1 MEVALVEALI
11 RWRMPDGT
19 LASPG
24 QFLAV
29 AEESGLIM
37 EISDWVLRSSIEAA
51 AHWHHGEWPDARVA
65 INVSPRQLLDNRFS
79 DRVFNL
85 LQEYNLPTRCIEIEL
100 TESVLQTGSATID
113 ALRALRAQGM
123 AIALDDF
130 GTGYSSLNYLHR
142 FPIRTLK
149 IDRSFI
155 AQIEHCKESCEIVHT
170 IIALGHGLGMK
181 VIAEGIENTAQMEL
195 LKILRCDLGQG
206 YLFSPPVP
214 TEKVSEMLMARLQ
227 GGTLEPQEGNYER
240 KKSAVRIK
248 SWNMPS
254 PSLGRA
260 N

>member
-1 MEVALVEALI
+1 
-11 RWRMPDGT
+11 
-19 LASPG
+19 
-24 QFLAV
+24 
-29 AEESGLIM
+29 
-37 EISDWVLRSSIEAA
+37 
-51 AHWHHGEWPDARVA
+51 
-65 INVSPRQLLDNRFS
+65 
-79 DRVFNL
+79 
-85 LQEYNLPTRCIEIEL
+85 
-100 TESVLQTGSATID
+100 
-113 ALRALRAQGM
+113 
-123 AIALDDF
+123 
-130 GTGYSSLNYLHR
+130 
-142 FPIRTLK
+142 
-149 IDRSFI
+149 
-155 AQIEHCKESCEIVHT
+155 
-170 IIALGHGLGMK
+170 MK